1 MTDTITCRK
10 WTVEEV
16 ALLRAVVHWRRA
28 AGVDL
33 LSWMPGYRTA
43 EGPVVYYDTAEGEI
57 GIGSAGVGAVPKWY
71 SVYPVH
77 SLADAVDLLVW
88 RRFLPD
94 QFSTSYKRGYYAGA
108 QNAARMMSA
117 SEIDPC
123 TLPKA
128 A

>member
-1 MTDTITCRK
+1 MTDTITGRK

-28 AGVDL
+28 AGVDR
-33 LSWMPGYRTA
+33 LSWLPGYRTA
-43 EGPVVYYDTAEGEI
+43 DGAVVSYDTAEGEV
-57 GIGSAGVGAVPKWY
+57 GIGSAAGTIRTWY
-71 SVYPVH
+71 SVH

-108 QNAARMMSA
+108 QNAARVMSA

-123 TLPKA
+123 MLPKA

>member
-1 MTDTITCRK
+1 MTDTITCRQ

-28 AGVDL
+28 AGVYR
-33 LSWMPGYRTA
+33 LSRLPGYRTA
-43 EGPVVYYDTAEGEI
+43 EGAVVSYDTAEGEI
-57 GIGSAGVGAVPKWY
+57 GIGSADTIRRWY
-71 SVYPVH
+71 SVQ

-108 QNAARMMSA
+108 HNAARVMSA
-117 SEIDPC
+117 SEIDPR